1 MLVSRV
7 SFKKGR
13 SEKRCGCC
21 LFVSFPPQNTNG
33 WWKNKKNKLLKRRRI
48 KTRIYVLLDIK
59 NSKPTHTC
67 TRSNVRTMGVV
78 ATVDFFFAMVV
89 CFAAAFFL
97 SRRDSLLLLR
107 TIFPPSLPPPFF
119 HLSLSLISSFHLSLS
134 LSLFLSSCSLES
146 FRSISFLTLFARF
159 HCCCWWF

>member
-1 MLVSRV
+1 MFVCVVS
-7 SFKKGR
+7 SSKTQTKMDDG
-13 SEKRCGCC
+13 
-21 LFVSFPPQNTNG
+21 
-33 WWKNKKNKLLKRRRI
+33 
-48 KTRIYVLLDIK
+48 KTRRGLNVLLDIK
-59 NSKPTHTC
+59 NSKPTRTC

-107 TIFPPSLPPPFF
+107 TIFPSLPPPFF
-119 HLSLSLISSFHLSLS
+119 HLSLSLSFHLSLS

-159 HCCCWWF
+159 HCCVLMILMFVSVVLFLNTIFST

>member
-1 MLVSRV
+1 MSR
-7 SFKKGR
+7 F
-13 SEKRCGCC
+13 
-21 LFVSFPPQNTNG
+21 
-33 WWKNKKNKLLKRRRI
+33 LLKSTNKQKMDDGKTRRGLKRGRRI

-119 HLSLSLISSFHLSLS
+119 HLSLLSHFI
-134 LSLFLSSCSLES
+134 SLFLSLSSFLRVLSNLFVQFPSSLFSRVFTVVVDDFDVCFCCSL
-146 FRSISFLTLFARF
+146 FKYYI
-159 HCCCWWF
+159 